1 MSDHRLP
8 HVSASQI
15 TTFRDCPRK
24 WYLNKIVG
32 LVSPGS
38 SATELGSQVHAAL
51 ESYLRRESDVI
62 GTEDEIGEIART
74 GAEYLPERGDHLEIE
89 LSLEENMPLRDAPVL
104 VKGFVDLIDHNNN
117 EIIDHKTS
125 GNKRYTKTQREL
137 KVNVQLMMYAEAY
150 FQRFPDKDKVTLTHI
165 YYGTRSR
172 WSKRVS
178 VTVTREHVAS
188 EWAKIKDTINE
199 MITASC
205 APNASEVYAE
215 YDSCSKYGGCPFK
228 GACFRAHD
236 QTPKGEEPTPTNEE
250 TQKKMSTTNM
260 SREQRLALLR
270 GEDTMSKAPAPAPKQ
285 AKVLYVGCVP
295 MKGSSSF
302 PVSATE
308 ALAPIV
314 RELCSSFNVP
324 HLAVVDYGKGYSAL
338 AATLADRGWPPTIA
352 SIYLDPMGK
361 EYEYLISTLSDL
373 ADVVIK
379 RG

>member
-1 MSDHRLP
+1 MSHRVP

-24 WYLNKIVG
+24 WYLNKVVG
-32 LVSPGS
+32 LQSPS
-38 SATELGSQVHAAL
+38 SDATELGSQVHAAL
-51 ESYLRRESDVI
+51 EAYLQGDTDVI
-62 GTEDEIGEIART
+62 GTEDEVGEIART

-89 LSLEENMPLRDAPVL
+89 LSLEENMPLHDAPVL
-104 VKGFVDLIDHNNN
+104 VKGFVDLIDHSKS
-117 EIIDHKTS
+117 EIVDHKTS

-137 KVNVQLMMYAEAY
+137 KINVQLMIYAEAY
-150 FQRFPDKDKVTLTHI
+150 FQRFPEKDKVTLTHI

-188 EWAKIKDTINE
+188 EWAQIKETINE

-205 APNASEVYAE
+205 APDASEVFAQ

-236 QTPKGEEPTPTNEE
+236 QKPKSKDTPAKEEE
-250 TQKKMSTTNM
+250 TTKVSTQGM
-260 SREQRLALLR
+260 SREQRLAMLR
-270 GEDTMSKAPAPAPKQ
+270 DGEQAPTQQAPKKAQ

-295 MKGSSSF
+295 MKGASSF

-308 ALAPIV
+308 ALSPII
-314 RELCSSFNVP
+314 RELCTSFNVP

-338 AATLADRGWPPTIA
+338 AATLADRGWPSDTA
-352 SIYLDPMGK
+352 GIYLDPMGK

>member
-1 MSDHRLP
+1 MNHRVP

-32 LVSPGS
+32 LASPSS

-51 ESYLRRESDVI
+51 EAYLRGDTDGI

-74 GAEYLPERGDHLEIE
+74 GTEYLPTRGDHLEIE
-89 LSLEENMPLRDAPVL
+89 LSLEEHMPLSDAPVL
-104 VKGFVDLIDHNNN
+104 VKGFVDLIDHSKD

-150 FQRFPDKDKVTLTHI
+150 FQRYPDKEKVTLTHI

-188 EWAKIKDTINE
+188 EWAKIKDTIQE

-205 APNASEVYAE
+205 APDASEVHAE

-236 QTPKGEEPTPTNEE
+236 QRPKGEDPAPHNEE
-250 TQKKMSTTNM
+250 TTKMSTSTM
-260 SREQRLALLR
+260 SREQRLAMLQG
-270 GEDTMSKAPAPAPKQ
+270 GEAPSSQPSPRKTQ

-295 MKGSSSF
+295 MKGASSF

-314 RELCSSFNVP
+314 KELCTSFNVP

-338 AATLADRGWPPTIA
+338 AATLADRGWPPNIA
-352 SIYLDPMGK
+352 GIYLDPMGK